1 MVYVSKWHEEQKPKK
16 KKKKRLELKWD
27 VIKISGAGALQ
38 PECRNFTLYSRA
50 SPMH

>member
-1 MVYVSKWHEEQKPKK
+1 MVCLSKWHEEQKPKK
-16 KKKKRLELKWD
+16 INKLELKWD
-27 VIKISGAGALQ
+27 VIKISAAGALQ